1 MMTMIDILETGGVIH
16 NMTLIIVMMI
26 IMMGMMMMLMKVL
39 KMMMMVMKIRVM
51 MMIMMMMMMI
61 VSVLATEQLDYDTE
75 LTRPAS
81 LHGDALIQQQVD
93 DHL

>member
-1 MMTMIDILETGGVIH
+1 MIDILESGDVIH
-16 NMTLIIVMMI
+16 DMTLIIVMMI

-51 MMIMMMMMMI
+51 MMVIMMK

-75 LTRPAS
+75 LTSPSS